1 MKVSIKELSIMLTS
15 PTSKTKIICIIGN
28 PIGHSMSVAM
38 HNAAFQKLG
47 LDYLYV
53 AFNVFPNDLPNAING
68 FRSLDIKGA
77 SVTIPHKI
85 SVMKYLDKIE
95 PMAKNIGAV
104 NTIKNENGILIG
116 RNTDGEGFL
125 KSIKE
130 SGYNLNNKNIVLFG
144 AGGAARACAF
154 YMAKE
159 VAGITIINRS
169 NKKMNDLI
177 LKLQSKYEIP
187 IKGINLSKSEDIKKE
202 IEISDMLVNTTPI
215 GMHPSINESP
225 IKQSWLHPNLF
236 VVDIIYSP
244 LQTKLLQK
252 ASSIGC
258 KVLSGA
264 DMLVNQGII
273 AFKWWTGVSPDK
285 KLMKK
290 VVLKELTKLEKLK

>member
-1 MKVSIKELSIMLTS
+1 MLN
-15 PTSKTKIICIIGN
+15 SKTKILCIIGN
-28 PIGHSMSVAM
+28 PIEHSMSVNM
-38 HNAAFQKLG
+38 HNAAIQKLG
-47 LDYLYV
+47 LDYVYV
-53 AFNVFPNDLPNAING
+53 AFNVLPNDLPNAING
-68 FRSLDIKGA
+68 LRSLNIKGA

-85 SVMKYLDKIE
+85 SAMKYLDKIE
-95 PMAKNIGAV
+95 PMAKNIGAI

-130 SGYNLNNKNIVLFG
+130 SGYNLNNKNIVLLG

-154 YMAKE
+154 YLAKE
-159 VAGITIINRS
+159 VAGISIINRS

-215 GMHPSINESP
+215 GMHPNINESP
-225 IKQSWLHPNLF
+225 IKQPWLHPNLF
-236 VVDIIYSP
+236 VVDIVYSP
-244 LQTKLLQK
+244 IQTKLLQE

-258 KVLSGA
+258 KVLSGV

-290 VVLKELTKLEKLK
+290 VVLEELKELD

>member
-1 MKVSIKELSIMLTS
+1 ML
-15 PTSKTKIICIIGN
+15 TSKTKILCIIGN
-28 PIGHSMSVAM
+28 PIEHSMSVTM
-38 HNAAFQKLG
+38 HNAAIQKLG

-53 AFNVFPNDLPNAING
+53 AFKVLQDDLLNAING
-68 FRSLDIKGA
+68 IKSLNIKGA

-95 PMAKNIGAV
+95 PMAKKIGAI

-125 KSIKE
+125 NSIIE
-130 SGYNLNNKNIVLFG
+130 SGYNLKNKKIVLFG

-154 YMAKE
+154 YLAKE

-177 LKLQSKYEIP
+177 SKLKFYYEIP
-187 IKGINLSKSEDIKKE
+187 IKGIDLSKSENIKKE
-202 IEISDMLVNTTPI
+202 IEDSDILVNTTPV
-215 GMHPSINESP
+215 GMHPDVNESSV
-225 IKQSWLHPNLF
+225 KQSWLHPNLF

-244 LQTKLLQK
+244 IQTKLLQE

-258 KVLSGA
+258 NVLSGV
-264 DMLVNQGII
+264 DMLVNQGIV

-285 KLMKK
+285 KLMKN
-290 VVLKELTKLEKLK
+290 VVLDGLDELK

>member
-1 MKVSIKELSIMLTS
+1 ML
-15 PTSKTKIICIIGN
+15 TSKTKTLCIIGN
-28 PIGHSMSVAM
+28 PIEHSMSVTM
-38 HNAAFQKLG
+38 HNAAIQKLG

-53 AFNVFPNDLPNAING
+53 AFKVLQNDLLNAING
-68 FRSLDIKGA
+68 IKSLNIKGA

-95 PMAKNIGAV
+95 PMAKKIGAI

-125 KSIKE
+125 NSITE
-130 SGYNLNNKNIVLFG
+130 SGYNLKNKKIVLFG

-154 YMAKE
+154 YLAKE
-159 VAGITIINRS
+159 VAEITIINRS

-177 LKLQSKYEIP
+177 SKLKFYYEIP
-187 IKGINLSKSEDIKKE
+187 IKGIDLSKSENIKKE
-202 IEISDMLVNTTPI
+202 IEDSDMLVNTTPV
-215 GMHPSINESP
+215 GMHPDVNESP
-225 IKQSWLHPNLF
+225 VKQSWLHPNLF

-244 LQTKLLQK
+244 IQTKLLQE

-258 KVLSGA
+258 DVLSGV

-285 KLMKK
+285 KLMKN
-290 VVLKELTKLEKLK
+290 VVLDGLDELK

>member
-1 MKVSIKELSIMLTS
+1 ML
-15 PTSKTKIICIIGN
+15 TSKTKIICIIGN
-28 PIGHSMSVAM
+28 PIEHSMSVAM
-38 HNAAFQKLG
+38 HNAAIQKLG
-47 LDYLYV
+47 IDYIYI
-53 AFNVFPNDLPNAING
+53 AFNVFPKDLPNAING
-68 FRSLDIKGA
+68 FRSLNIKGA

-95 PMAKNIGAV
+95 PMAKNIGAI

-130 SGYNLNNKNIVLFG
+130 SGYNLKNKKIVLFG

-154 YMAKE
+154 YLAKE
-159 VAGITIINRS
+159 VGEITIINRS
-169 NKKMNDLI
+169 NNRSNDLI
-177 LKLQSKYEIP
+177 SKLEANYEIS
-187 IKGINLSKSEDIKKE
+187 IKSINLSKSEDIRKE
-202 IEISDMLVNTTPI
+202 IEDSDMLVNTTPV
-215 GMHPSINESP
+215 GMYPNINESL

-244 LQTKLLQK
+244 IQTKLLQQ

-258 KVLSGA
+258 KVLSGV

-273 AFKWWTGVSPDK
+273 AFKWWTGFSPDK

-290 VVLKELTKLEKLK
+290 VVLDELK

>member
-1 MKVSIKELSIMLTS
+1 ML
-15 PTSKTKIICIIGN
+15 TSKTKIICIIGN
-28 PIGHSMSVAM
+28 PIEHSMSVAM
-38 HNAAFQKLG
+38 HNAAIQKLG
-47 LDYLYV
+47 IDYIYI
-53 AFNVFPNDLPNAING
+53 AFNVFPKDLPNAING
-68 FRSLDIKGA
+68 FRSLNIKGA

-95 PMAKNIGAV
+95 PMAKNIGAI

-130 SGYNLNNKNIVLFG
+130 SGYNLKNKKIVLFG

-154 YMAKE
+154 YLAKE
-159 VAGITIINRS
+159 VREITIINRS
-169 NKKMNDLI
+169 NNRSNDLI
-177 LKLQSKYEIP
+177 SKLEANYEIS
-187 IKGINLSKSEDIKKE
+187 IKSINLSKSEDIRKE
-202 IEISDMLVNTTPI
+202 IEDSDMLVNTTPV
-215 GMHPSINESP
+215 GMYPNINESL

-244 LQTKLLQK
+244 IQTKLLQE

-258 KVLSGA
+258 KVLSGV

-273 AFKWWTGVSPDK
+273 AFKWWTGFSPDK

-290 VVLKELTKLEKLK
+290 VVLDELK